1 MTKMF
6 SQTDTKD
13 PVAVEKEVQAAYL
26 EMFPQGDASFVP
38 TAFGWVRDLFF
49 GRYKDYQASD
59 ARYHDLEHTLQG
71 TLCMARLLLCR
82 HQANAKPVTT
92 QRLFEL
98 GLLAIL
104 LHDSGYLKKKS
115 DTGGTGAKYTFTHV
129 TRSVG
134 FAEEFLTEK
143 GLQLK
148 EVLAVQNMIRCT
160 GVNADLTRIPFQGEL
175 EKVVGFSLGTGD
187 LLGQMAAADYVEKL
201 PILYSEF
208 DESARFYDGK
218 MAGLSSFSS
227 ADDLM
232 KKTPDFWTKYVVPK
246 INNEFWGLYRF
257 LNKPYPN
264 GPNWYLQHVEAN
276 LQKLRQMS
284 NADAA

>member
-1 MTKMF
+1 MYLPV
-6 SQTDTKD
+6 DTKD
-13 PVAVEKEVQAAYL
+13 PVAVEKEVQAVYL
-26 EMFPQGDASFVP
+26 AMFPQGDRMFVP
-38 TAFGWVRDLFF
+38 TALTWIKDCFAGK
-49 GRYKDYQASD
+49 YKDYQASD

-71 TLCMARLLLCR
+71 TLCMARLLHGR
-82 HQANAKPVTT
+82 HEADAKPIVN
-92 QRLFEL
+92 QRMFEL

-104 LHDSGYLKKKS
+104 LHDTGYLKKKN

-134 FAEEFLTEK
+134 FAEEFLAEK
-143 GLQLK
+143 GLPIK
-148 EVLAVQNMIRCT
+148 EILSVQNMIRCT

-187 LLGQMAAADYVEKL
+187 LLGQMAAEDYVEKL

-218 MAGLSSFSS
+218 MAGLSSFSN
-227 ADDLM
+227 ADDLV
-232 KKTPDFWTKYVVPK
+232 KKTPEFWTKYVVPK
-246 INNEFWGLYRF
+246 VSNEFWGLYRF

-264 GPNWYLQHVEAN
+264 GPNWYLQRVEGN
-276 LQKLRQMS
+276 IQKLRQQLS
-284 NADAA
+284 PANTA